1 MEAIPACK
9 EIPGLR
15 RESRVRKYSELLA
28 DRSEKPAAGIAP
40 AAGFSDL

>member
-15 RESRVRKYSELLA
+15 RDKQGKKIFRTFGRQIRKTSG
-28 DRSEKPAAGIAP
+28 RNCSGCW
-40 AAGFSDL
+40 FF